1 MKAII
6 KKYTGSSLILRIVI
20 GMVIGAVLGLVIPM
34 AAPISILGT
43 LFVGALK
50 AVAPIL
56 VFFLVMS
63 SLSGAGGGIGKQ
75 FRTVIGLYVVNT
87 FLAAV
92 LAVLFSYLFP
102 LQLKLSG
109 VEAA

>member
-43 LFVGALK
+43 LFVAH
-50 AVAPIL
+50 
-56 VFFLVMS
+56 
-63 SLSGAGGGIGKQ
+63 
-75 FRTVIGLYVVNT
+75 
-87 FLAAV
+87 
-92 LAVLFSYLFP
+92 
-102 LQLKLSG
+102 
-109 VEAA
+109 